1 MMTAHIDKKSDPG
14 RASVS
19 LEIASADPRGAS
31 LGISHEICKRS
42 PKNTSK
48 KQIGGGACDG
58 SNTSEKPRVGLVR
71 VIRAPRGVIVE
82 NLEKSDLAVYRRFLR
97 WQRLHGVQAMLPD
110 ERVSKCYRVRV
121 LPNVKVMK
129 VPKMSKSFYGGLC
142 ICGGVWA
149 CPVCAAK
156 ITERRRAELEG
167 ANEIGLSK
175 FMVTWTLQHKR
186 GDLLADLLDDLAAGL
201 RDVKNSRQYKNLI
214 GDLQI
219 VGTVTGLET
228 TVSNVNG
235 WHPHKHGLSFS
246 KLPQSQINAHD
257 IRAELSRVFI
267 SAMLKRGRYVHEMIG
282 VNVQASAEIKTEYL
296 AKFGEDDQRGKWT
309 LAAEL
314 TKSPVKTG
322 RDADHFHPFELVD
335 MYLSGNRYAGRMF
348 KEYAVTMKGRKQL
361 VYSRGLRDVLGLDV
375 ELSDQ
380 EIAEREDQSAVMF
393 AQLEPHHWSVIM
405 QKEKRGQLLEVANTG
420 NYNAFVSYMRALGCD
435 DFGKG

>member
-1 MMTAHIDKKSDPG
+1 MTAHEDKNIYAG
-14 RASVS
+14 HT
-19 LEIASADPRGAS
+19 SAQTKTTAQDLKNGS
-31 LGISHEICKRS
+31 LGSSHEICKRS
-42 PKNTSK
+42 AKNTSK
-48 KQIGGGACDG
+48 KQLVAGADIMP
-58 SNTSEKPRVGLVR
+58 NTSEKTRAGLVR

-82 NLEKSDLAVYRRFLR
+82 NLEKTDMAVYRRFLR
-97 WQRLHGVQAMLPD
+97 WQRLRGVQTMLPD
-110 ERVSKCYRVRV
+110 QRVAKCYRVRV

-129 VPKMSKSFYGGLC
+129 VPTMAKSFYGGLC
-142 ICGGVWA
+142 VCGGVWA

-167 ANEIGLSK
+167 ANDNGLSK

-186 GDLLADLLDDLAAGL
+186 GDLLSDLLDDLAAGL

-219 VGTVTGLET
+219 VGTVTGLES

-246 KLPQSQINAHD
+246 KLPQSQIHAAE
-257 IRAELSRVFI
+257 IRAELSRVFV
-267 SAMLKRGRYVHEMIG
+267 SAMHKRRRYVHEMIG
-282 VNVQASAEIKTEYL
+282 VNVQASAEIKKEYL

-322 RDADHFHPFELVD
+322 KDADHFHPLELVD
-335 MYLSGNRYAGRMF
+335 MYQSGNIYAGRMF

-361 VYSRGLRDVLGLDV
+361 FYSRGLRDVLGLDV

-393 AQLEPHHWSVIM
+393 AQLEPHHWTVIM
-405 QKEKRGQLLEVANTG
+405 QKEKRGQLLEVASTG
-420 NYNAFVSYMRALGCD
+420 NYNAFVTYMRALGCD